1 MEALLNRSFQLET
14 EIARL
19 FDLPQ
24 AEPSHRTWAS
34 KVMCS
39 IALEHAASAK
49 ILIGNG
55 HKTSAISLFRLQYE
69 ALVRSIWVA
78 HAASEAQ
85 VAALCELINES
96 NFNRLNNKQL
106 SVDAML
112 KELKNHLPGHVMD
125 RLMEFKETSWKP
137 LCSMVHGGV
146 MALQTHAADFPPDLL
161 KDIVKLSNA
170 VSCLVANSLT
180 NISSDRSF
188 AGFTTRL
195 YKTYRDCLPDKEV
208 EY

>member
-1 MEALLNRSFQLET
+1 MEALINRSYQFES

-19 FDLPQ
+19 FDLPL
-24 AEPSHRTWAS
+24 ADLSSRTWAS

-39 IALEHAASAK
+39 IALEHASSAK
-49 ILIGNG
+49 VLIGTG

-69 ALVRSIWVA
+69 ALVRAIWVT
-78 HAASEAQ
+78 HAASETQ
-85 VAALCELINES
+85 VAALVEQINES
-96 NFNRLNNKQL
+96 NFNRLNNQQL
-106 SVDAML
+106 SVDEML

-125 RLMEFKETSWKP
+125 RLMEFKKTSWKP

-146 MALQTHAADFPPDLL
+146 MALQTHAADFPPHLL

-180 NISSDRSF
+180 NISSDRSY